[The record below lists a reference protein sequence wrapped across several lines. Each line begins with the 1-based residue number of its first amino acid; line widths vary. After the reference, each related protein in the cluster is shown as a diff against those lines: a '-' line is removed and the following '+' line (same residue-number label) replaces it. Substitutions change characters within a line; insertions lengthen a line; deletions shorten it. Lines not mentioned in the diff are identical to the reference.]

1 MIHDLPAPEISPN
14 FTIDDI
20 HRIREWNYEVLKD
33 ATIEE
38 QIDFYKREGA
48 KAETQRKADRAE
60 REVMAV

>member
-1 MIHDLPAPEISPN
+1 MIHDLPVPKISPN